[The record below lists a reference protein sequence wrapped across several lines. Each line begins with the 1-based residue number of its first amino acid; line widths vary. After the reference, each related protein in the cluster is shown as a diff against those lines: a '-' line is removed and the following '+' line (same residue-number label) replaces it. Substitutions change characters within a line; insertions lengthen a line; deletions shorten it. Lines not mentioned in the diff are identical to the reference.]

1 MGAGHEEIFPFL
13 IAPRGILA
21 LYTLCYRVI
30 KYSRFGWDSGMG
42 MKRFRSFLG
51 MIILFCLAGVG
62 ILAWYTVTPPADKNP
77 PSQESASPADLK
89 LDRLRYT
96 ETREGVKEWELE
108 ASSAQYFKEEGTIV
122 FDNVKATFFGKNRE
136 TYFLEGVKG
145 RLNTQTKA
153 IEAFDGVKMKSS
165 NGYQMSTR
173 SLRYQ
178 ADKRELSTADPIE
191 MSGPDGTITGI
202 GLIVYLEQER
212 MKVLNQVTTILVP
225 ANPQKPRGKNHE
237 QG

>member
-1 MGAGHEEIFPFL
+1 
-13 IAPRGILA
+13 
-21 LYTLCYRVI
+21 
-30 KYSRFGWDSGMG
+30 MG
-42 MKRFRSFLG
+42 MKRFRSLLG
-51 MIILFCLAGVG
+51 MVILTCLVGIG
-62 ILAWYTVTPPADKNP
+62 ILAWYTVTPPTEKP
-77 PSQESASPADLK
+77 LPTQEPASTADLK

-108 ASSAQYFKEEGTIV
+108 ASSAQYFKEDGTIV
-122 FDNVKATFFGKNRE
+122 FDKVKATFFGKNRE
-136 TYFLEGVKG
+136 TYFLEGEKG

-153 IEAFDGVKMKSS
+153 IEAFDGVKLKSS

-202 GLIVYLEQER
+202 GLVVNLEQQR
-212 MKVLNQVTTILVP
+212 MKVLNQVTTILFP
-225 ANPQKPRGKNHE
+225 AGQQKPRG
-237 QG
+237 